1 MTSLTSAPALT
12 FDKVSMIF
20 PDGTKALDQVSLTVR
35 PGEFVSIVG
44 PSGCGKSTVLR
55 LSLIHI

>member
-12 FDKVSMIF
+12 FDEVSMIF

-44 PSGCGKSTVLR
+44 P
-55 LSLIHI
+55 